1 MLVAAQVSSMN
12 TRWLGSS
19 AGWRRIKARRASAT
33 SGRSCSAACR
43 LFFARDLLC
52 PEKPPH
58 TGQPDRDP
66 VLGHQRAADLLQ
78 GQVWLLGDQLQY
90 RRCAP
95 ASVSGDR
102 RPSRVLGH
110 DPRLATAAPSQS
122 PCSRSPQTDPPLLA
136 PMFPMLPPRP
146 RDRVNPPNMV
156 PAHRP
161 PTICCLTTIA
171 DPHLLGNLL
180 SGRIYPVGNRSN
192 AG

>member
-1 MLVAAQVSSMN
+1 MAGIKRRLAPDKGAARFGYVGAILLGGMEALFLRVICCALRNRHTLVSPTAIPC
-12 TRWLGSS
+12 L
-19 AGWRRIKARRASAT
+19 AT
-33 SGRSCSAACR
+33 SAPRISCKVRSGCWRPA
-43 LFFARDLLC
+43 
-52 PEKPPH
+52 PIPPR
-58 TGQPDRDP
+58 G
-66 VLGHQRAADLLQ
+66 
-78 GQVWLLGDQLQY
+78 
-90 RRCAP
+90 AP

-110 DPRLATAAPSQS
+110 DPRLATAAPSES

-180 SGRIYPVGNRSN
+180 SGRIYPVGNRSS
-192 AG
+192 GQRLVVHD